1 MTSQDLLIAR
11 IKQLSEEEISTL
23 LNATS
28 VMLEKHGASS
38 KPDCPYC
45 GSQNIIR
52 YGHKCNKQRFLCR
65 DCGRTFTTTTHT
77 VMSHSHFPPEV
88 WAEVIEDTLCGN
100 SIDYTARRLGLYHQA
115 TFDMRH
121 KILMALQQMPE
132 TGNICLGEVSEL
144 DETFVL
150 DCYKGKPLDGDISRK
165 PRKHGAKAEKRG
177 ISSEYIC
184 ICSGIQ
190 RNGAAYAA
198 AVNRAKPDAEEL
210 RAVFTGHIADA
221 TLILCD
227 GLRSYHILPTIADC
241 AVKDCSKMAEDEKC
255 FYHLNTVNGFHSFI
269 KSRYHFY
276 RGVATKYLNRY
287 NTLFSAA
294 YRNVASLIKQVRQAL
309 LEVGRINYYHSNKAA
324 GEVDLLAI

>member
-1 MTSQDLLIAR
+1 
-11 IKQLSEEEISTL
+11 
-23 LNATS
+23 
-28 VMLEKHGASS
+28 MLGKDGASS

-77 VMSHSHFPPEV
+77 VMFNSHFSPEV
-88 WAEVIEDTLCGN
+88 WADVIEDTLRGN
-100 SIDYTARRLGLYHQA
+100 SIGYTAKRLGLYHQA
-115 TFDMRH
+115 TFAMRH
-121 KILMALQQMPE
+121 KILIPLQQMPE
-132 TGNICLGEVSEL
+132 IGNICLGEVSEL
-144 DETFVL
+144 DETFIL
-150 DCYKGKPLDGDISRK
+150 DCYTSKPLDDDISRK

-190 RNGAAYAA
+190 RNGDAYAA

-210 RAVFTGHIADA
+210 RAVFIGHIADA

-227 GLRSYHILPTIADC
+227 GLRSYNILPTVADYT
-241 AVKDCSKMAEDEKC
+241 VKDCSKMAEDEKC

-269 KSRYHFY
+269 EKPLSFLPWR
-276 RGVATKYLNRY
+276 
-287 NTLFSAA
+287 
-294 YRNVASLIKQVRQAL
+294 
-309 LEVGRINYYHSNKAA
+309 SN
-324 GEVDLLAI
+324 EIP

>member
-11 IKQLSEEEISTL
+11 IKQLSEEEIAAL
-23 LNATS
+23 LDATS
-28 VMLEKHGASS
+28 VMLGKHSMGS

-65 DCGRTFTTTTHT
+65 ECMRTFTTTTHT
-77 VMSHSHFPPEV
+77 VMSNSHFPPEV
-88 WAEVIEDTLCGN
+88 WAEVIEDTLRGN
-100 SIDYTARRLGLYHQA
+100 AIDYTAKRLGLYHQA

-121 KILMALQQMPE
+121 KILVALQQMPE
-132 TGNICLGEVSEL
+132 ICNACLGEVSEL

-150 DCYKGKPLDGDISRK
+150 DCYKGKPLDDDISRK

-177 ISSEYIC
+177 ISSEYVC
-184 ICSGIQ
+184 ICTGIQ
-190 RNGAAYAA
+190 RNGDAYAA

-241 AVKDCSKMAEDEKC
+241 AVKDSSKMSENEKC

-269 KSRYHFY
+269 KSRYNFY

-287 NTLFSAA
+287 NALFSGA
-294 YRNVASLIKQVRQAL
+294 YRNVVGFIKRVKQAL
-309 LEVGRINYYHSNKAA
+309 LEVGGIDYYHSNKVT
-324 GEVDLLAI
+324 GEVGLLAI

>member
-11 IKQLSEEEISTL
+11 IKQLPEEEIAPL
-23 LNATS
+23 LDAVS
-28 VMLEKHGASS
+28 VMLGKHSMGS

-65 DCGRTFTTTTHT
+65 ECMRTFTTTTHT
-77 VMSHSHFPPEV
+77 VMSNSHFPSEV
-88 WAEVIEDTLCGN
+88 WAEVIEDTLRGN
-100 SIDYTARRLGLYHQA
+100 AIDYTAKRLGLYHQA

-132 TGNICLGEVSEL
+132 ICNACLGEVSEL

-150 DCYKGKPLDGDISRK
+150 DCYKGKPLDDDISRK
-165 PRKHGAKAEKRG
+165 PHKHGAKAEKRG
-177 ISSEYIC
+177 ISSEYVC
-184 ICSGIQ
+184 ICTGIQ
-190 RNGAAYAA
+190 RNGDAYAA
-198 AVNRAKPDAEEL
+198 AVNRAKPDDEEL

-221 TLILCD
+221 TLVLCD

-241 AVKDCSKMAEDEKC
+241 AVKDCSKMSEDEKC

-269 KSRYHFY
+269 KSRYNFY

-287 NTLFSAA
+287 NALFSGV
-294 YRNVASLIKQVRQAL
+294 YRNVASLIKRVKQAL
-309 LEVGRINYYHSNKAA
+309 LEVSRINYYHSNKVT
-324 GEVDLLAI
+324 GEVGLLMI

>member
-1 MTSQDLLIAR
+1 MRKWFVAIYEITTSNKGISSVKLAEDIGVTQKTAWYMNQRIREAFNIA
-11 IKQLSEEEISTL
+11 LEEKL
-23 LNATS
+23 
-28 VMLEKHGASS
+28 
-38 KPDCPYC
+38 D
-45 GSQNIIR
+45 
-52 YGHKCNKQRFLCR
+52 
-65 DCGRTFTTTTHT
+65 
-77 VMSHSHFPPEV
+77 
-88 WAEVIEDTLCGN
+88 
-100 SIDYTARRLGLYHQA
+100 
-115 TFDMRH
+115 
-121 KILMALQQMPE
+121 
-132 TGNICLGEVSEL
+132 GEVEL

-190 RNGAAYAA
+190 RNGDAYAA

-287 NTLFSAA
+287 NTLFSAS

-324 GEVDLLAI
+324 GEVGLLAI